1 MPASPDADGAIMAGR
16 TARRGQGGLRDHTAL
31 IDAALLIAGLAVL
44 WQAGR
49 MLLGRG
55 PPPSPATTVEKL
67 AAIINDA
74 DFPAHAFE
82 TARAFVT
89 ALVIALLAG
98 LVIGLA
104 LGASRLAG
112 EVAEPLLVGLYAIPK
127 ITLYPVILLLFGLG
141 ISAKIAFG
149 VIHGVIPVIV
159 FTMNAVRNIK
169 SVYFRAARTMRLS
182 VVQTAFTIVVPAA
195 MPEVISGFR
204 VGFALTL
211 LGTLIGEM
219 FASQR
224 GIGYMLVR
232 AMETN
237 DTLTVMALAFLL
249 VVLATAASTIL
260 LTLDRRL
267 HKRAMPS

>member
-1 MPASPDADGAIMAGR
+1 MRAAPDADPLA
-16 TARRGQGGLRDHTAL
+16 TAERFEARDHGPT
-31 IDAALLIAGLAVL
+31 IDSALLIGGLFVL
-44 WQAGR
+44 WQAGT
-49 MLLGRG
+49 MALGREAL
-55 PPPSPATTVEKL
+55 PSPLATIAKL
-67 AAIINDA
+67 AAVMADE
-74 DFPAHAFE
+74 DFPAHAWE
-82 TARAFVT
+82 TARAFAT
-89 ALVIALLAG
+89 ALVIALCAG
-98 LVIGLA
+98 LAIGLA

-112 EVAEPLLVGLYAIPK
+112 EVAEPILVALYSIPK

-169 SVYFRAARTMRLS
+169 GVYFRAARTMRLS
-182 VVQTAFTIVVPAA
+182 VMQTAFTIVVPAA
-195 MPEVISGFR
+195 MPEIISGFR

-249 VVLATAASTIL
+249 VVLATAASSAL
-260 LTLDRRL
+260 LALDRRL
-267 HKRAMPS
+267 HKRAMSL

>member
-1 MPASPDADGAIMAGR
+1 MPVSPDVDP
-16 TARRGQGGLRDHTAL
+16 TAAAARIERHDHGPL
-31 IDAALLIAGLAVL
+31 IDTMLLIVGLLVL
-44 WQAGR
+44 WQAGS
-49 MLLGRG
+49 MLLGHEAL
-55 PPPSPATTVEKL
+55 PSPAATVMKL
-67 AAIINDA
+67 ASILGDS
-74 DFPAHAFE
+74 DFPAHAWE

-89 ALVIALLAG
+89 ALVIALCSGLA
-98 LVIGLA
+98 IGLA
-104 LGASRLAG
+104 LGANRLSG

-169 SVYFRAARTMRLS
+169 GVYFRAARTMRLS
-182 VVQTAFTIVVPAA
+182 LMQTAVTIVVPAA
-195 MPEVISGFR
+195 MPEIISGFR

-249 VVLATAASTIL
+249 VVLATAASTAL
-260 LTLDRRL
+260 LALDRRL